1 MKIEKKLN
9 QMNMSDLK
17 KICQKMKVNCT
28 NSKKDNINRLLK
40 PLKTNQYKMFRTRAN
55 TGAKKMENPSDSEI
69 EKEMIDEFNR
79 QKEDYERQKEE
90 ELLKQLQQLSIP
102 PLHDKLT
109 EEEKIKFEQRLK
121 KLEEPYKKSI
131 KKV

>member
-28 NSKKDNINRLLK
+28 NNKKDNINRLLK
-40 PLKTNQYKMFRTRAN
+40 PLKSNQYKMLRTRAN
-55 TGAKKMENPSDSEI
+55 TRTNKVKIPSDREI
-69 EKEMIDEFNR
+69 
-79 QKEDYERQKEE
+79 QKEIDDD
-90 ELLKQLQQLSIP
+90 LLKRLQELSIP
-102 PLHDKLT
+102 PPLT

-121 KLEEPYKKSI
+121 KLEEPY
-131 KKV
+131 